1 VKIILLSFILLFLL
15 PSKNPLRVTF
25 VSSPLDA
32 DIIICEAKEKTDADM
47 VIFLTKNKAETGDAN
62 WIKVQLHEQPDK
74 KVYISN
80 NQGKK
85 VYFTKNKSESRI
97 EF

>member
-1 VKIILLSFILLFLL
+1 MKIFLLSFILLFLS

-25 VSSPLDA
+25 VNFPLDA
-32 DIIICEAKEKTDADM
+32 DLIICDEGEKTDADM
-47 VIFLTKNKAETGDAN
+47 VIFLTEDKTETGDAT
-62 WIKVQLHEQPDK
+62 WIKVRLHEQPDK

-85 VYFTKNKSESRI
+85 VYFTEHKSESRI
-97 EF
+97 EY